1 MADKNDDN
9 SDRHSDISET
19 DQESLQTC
27 SNNSLQNSNE
37 CTYTSSNQDLTISYT
52 SSLQSDMSVQI
63 NGTSSQDLD
72 LKSHFENNDNSE
84 INYKSNKFSRHSN
97 FGDSKRISK
106 SISGFEADEKDHPQ
120 SIKDTVDSN
129 ITTDS
134 EKDRQ
139 IPVATF
145 KGDGLQSQMGSHVP
159 VANGDGLQSHDDKGS
174 QNTNKN
180 TNARNDSEVTILF
193 NPICQDDL
201 VVCKEKYMENIVEI
215 MEYLCQLLPNTSQVS
230 MSSSESTSKSK
241 DSSESTSKSKDD
253 TSEYKVVRLKT
264 RAFPSQGSAL
274 PSADHNCSD
283 DLNMAYLSLLSNISF
298 CPTHACTCQMSR
310 LGRWL
315 TQQ

>member
-1 MADKNDDN
+1 MADKNDDD

-19 DQESLQTC
+19 DHESLQTC

-97 FGDSKRISK
+97 FGDSERTSK

-159 VANGDGLQSHDDKGS
+159 VANGDGLQSYDDKGS

-201 VVCKEKYMENIVEI
+201 VVCKEKSMENIVEI

-230 MSSSESTSKSK
+230 MSSSESTSKSI
-241 DSSESTSKSKDD
+241 DD
-253 TSEYKVVRLKT
+253 TSEYKVVKLKT

-283 DLNMAYLSLLSNISF
+283 DLNMAYLSFLSSIYLAAGKYIVRYFNLQVATYALL
-298 CPTHACTCQMSR
+298 HR
-310 LGRWL
+310 
-315 TQQ
+315 